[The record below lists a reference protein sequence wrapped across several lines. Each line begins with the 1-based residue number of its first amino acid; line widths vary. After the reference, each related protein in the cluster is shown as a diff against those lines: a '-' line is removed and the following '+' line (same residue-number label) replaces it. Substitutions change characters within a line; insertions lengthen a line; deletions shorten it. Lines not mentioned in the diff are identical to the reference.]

1 MTAHLRPI
9 ATAEPLVTRVE
20 LAEHFHVH
28 PDTVDKMRRE
38 GMPSIRWGA
47 RLVRFRVSDCVA
59 WLEREAAA

>member
-1 MTAHLRPI
+1 M
-9 ATAEPLVTRVE
+9 TRVE